1 MARGGSDIAIRIG
14 ADFVGK
20 RAFKQADNAVISLT
34 KSAFKLT
41 TGFLTLQKA
50 QKAVF
55 SYIADEKGTKILA
68 QNLKNL
74 GLGFATQS
82 AEEFISVLQKQTGI
96 LDDELRPAYA
106 QLARV
111 TGSTLKTQQLMSL
124 AFDVSSGT
132 GTDYA
137 QVIDALSQAYV
148 GNSKGLKSLNLGL
161 TQAQLKG
168 KSFEEIVTLLNKQ
181 FSGAGAASLDSYAGK
196 MALLK
201 VATSNASEA
210 IGKGLLDAVSN
221 ASGSGG
227 FPAFIKLIE
236 NAANKIVDLATGTSR
251 LIEILKMIGSSTKG
265 KGSWFEQYAKMRKRW
280 DAEDLQVMRERAGI
294 ANNTSSYM
302 EKQAKDSVTAKLAA
316 QAQAK
321 ADAARLAL
329 LKKQTAE
336 KRNQTAIDKAN
347 ALIAKAKEQFDL
359 EGIQLTAALANQ
371 TLTIEERKRLE
382 VKQATWELE
391 QALAQNDQARIA
403 SATALLEKLLGQF
416 KILQEQLM
424 TLNEMYKVLGQLG
437 VNRQLIDL
445 LNLEDA
451 INLMNQMSILGKL
464 TLPSNFPSPTA
475 TMVTAQEA
483 AAALAAAT
491 TPEAMAWTAH
501 EQAITANRASFLNQ
515 GAMTTGTTQ
524 SPIVVNITDNAS
536 KIVDIAI
543 EGLQQADA
551 SGISTRIIRN
561 TGGLNW

>member
-1 MARGGSDIAIRIG
+1 MSNVLISIASEFSKTG
-14 ADFVGK
+14 FN
-20 RAFKQADNAVISLT
+20 QADKSLGALGKKVT
-34 KSAFKLT
+34 KLAAGYLSV
-41 TGFLTLQKA
+41 QKA
-50 QKAVF
+50 QQAMF

-82 AEEFISVLQKQTGI
+82 AEEFISVLQKQTGV

-111 TGSTLKTQQLMSL
+111 TGSTLKTQQLMAL

-280 DAEDLQVMRERAGI
+280 DAEDLQIMRERAGI

-382 VKQATWELE
+382 VKQAIWELE

-424 TLNEMYKVLGQLG
+424 TLNEMYKVLGELG

-451 INLMNQMSILGKL
+451 INLMNQMAILGQL
-464 TLPSNFPSPTA
+464 TLPKNFPAPTA
-475 TMVTAQEA
+475 TMVTKQEA
-483 AAALAAAT
+483 AAALASALS
-491 TPEAMAWTAH
+491 PESMAWTTH
-501 EQAITANRASFLNQ
+501 EQAITANRSSFLNQ
-515 GAMTTGTTQ
+515 PTMATSTQ
-524 SPIVVNITDNAS
+524 PPVVVNITDNAT
-536 KIVDIAI
+536 KIVDIAV
-543 EGLQQADA
+543 EGLQNYDA
-551 SGISTRIIRN
+551 SGISTRVIRN
-561 TGGLNW
+561 TGGLSW

>member
-20 RAFKQADNAVISLT
+20 KAFKQADNAIVSLT

-41 TGFLTLQKA
+41 TGFITLQKA

-55 SYIADEKGTKILA
+55 SYIADEKATKILA
-68 QNLKNL
+68 QNLKNI

-82 AEEFISVLQKQTGI
+82 AEEFISVMQKQTGI

-111 TGSTLKTQQLMSL
+111 TGSTLATQKLLSL
-124 AFDVSSGT
+124 AFNVSAGT
-132 GTDYA
+132 GKNFASVVD
-137 QVIDALSQAYV
+137 VLSQAYV
-148 GNSKGLKSLNLGL
+148 GNTKGLKSLNLGL
-161 TQAQLKG
+161 TQAELKS
-168 KSFEEIVTLLNKQ
+168 KSFEEITALLNQ
-181 FSGAGAASLDSYAGK
+181 EFGGAGAASLDSYAGK

-210 IGKGLLDAVSN
+210 IGKGLLDAISG

-227 FPAFIKLIE
+227 FPAFIRLIE
-236 NAANKIVDLATGTSR
+236 SAANKIVDLATGTSR

-265 KGSWFEQYAKMRKRW
+265 KGNWFEQYAKMRKRW
-280 DAEDLQVMRERAGI
+280 DAEDLRVMRERAGI

-316 QAQAK
+316 QAQTK
-321 ADAARLAL
+321 ADAARLNL

-336 KRNQTAIDKAN
+336 KKAQTTIDKAN

-391 QALAQNDQARIA
+391 QALAQNDEARIA
-403 SATALLEKLLGQF
+403 KATKLLEMLLGQF

-424 TLNEMYKVLGQLG
+424 TLNEMYKVLGELG

-451 INLMNQMSILGKL
+451 INLMNQMAILGQL
-464 TLPSNFPSPTA
+464 TLPKNFPAPTA
-475 TMVTAQEA
+475 TMVTKQEA
-483 AAALAAAT
+483 AAALASALS
-491 TPEAMAWTAH
+491 PESMAWTQH

-515 GAMTTGTTQ
+515 TPMATSTQ
-524 SPIVVNITDNAS
+524 QPVVVKITDNAQ
-536 KIVDIAI
+536 KIVDVVV
-543 EGLQQADA
+543 EGLQELDA
-551 SGISTRIIRN
+551 SGISTRVIRN
-561 TGGLNW
+561 TGGLSW